1 MMGKAMRKRLMPVK
15 NKHFAREHAFAMN
28 ASREAHVIHSPERP
42 AEETVASHVVANVPI
57 VANTTSAGAVLALL
71 YSARYENVELI
82 LVANS
87 AGRLAGVVPIA
98 RLINLDP
105 ATPVG
110 TAIDMS
116 FPSVSGTEDQER
128 AATIALHHGVDA
140 LPVIDAEGR
149 PLGVMPAQII
159 MQVLRREHVEDLHRL
174 AGIRHES
181 AKARHAIEDPPM
193 RQVRHRLPWLLVG
206 LAGSGV
212 ATITMT
218 QFESVLQENVAVA
231 FFVPAIVYLADAI
244 GTQSEAIA
252 VRGLSLTRSGIAKL
266 VAGELRTGLL
276 IGLALG
282 TCAFPAVYLAFGDLR
297 LSAAVA
303 SAILTAGC
311 VAAVLGISLPWAFA
325 RMGRDPALGSGPIG
339 TIVQD
344 VLSLVV
350 YFEVVRLFGL

>member
-1 MMGKAMRKRLMPVK
+1 MGKAMRKRLMSVK
-15 NKHFAREHAFAMN
+15 NGHLSREHAFRMN
-28 ASREAHVIHSPERP
+28 ASREAPVIHSPGHP
-42 AEETVASHVVANVPI
+42 AEETVATHAVANVPI
-57 VANTTSAGAVLALL
+57 VPIATSAGAVLATLHG
-71 YSARYENVELI
+71 AGYENIELI
-82 LVANS
+82 LVADS
-87 AGRLAGVVPIA
+87 SGRLAGAVPIEK
-98 RLINLDP
+98 LINLDP

-110 TAIDMS
+110 TAIDAS
-116 FPSVSGTEDQER
+116 FPLVSGAEDQER
-128 AATIALHHGVDA
+128 AASIALHHGVDT
-140 LPVIDAEGR
+140 LPVVDAEGR
-149 PLGVMPAQII
+149 PLGVMPAQTI

-174 AGIRHES
+174 AGIRHET
-181 AKARHAIEDPPM
+181 ARARHAIEDPPM

-212 ATITMT
+212 ATVTMT
-218 QFESVLQENVAVA
+218 QFESVLEENVAVA

-282 TCAFPAVYLAFGDLR
+282 ACAFPAVQLAFGDLR